1 MVHNTFQV
9 ERNDNNSQYD
19 LQRRDD
25 VFPVFLGNLDAIP
38 PYIMKLLDLL
48 ILELKPCVLS
58 EH

>member
-1 MVHNTFQV
+1 MVHNTSQV
-9 ERNDNNSQYD
+9 EGNDNSNRYGSQSG
-19 LQRRDD
+19 DD